1 MEHERGRGVERDAEE
16 RGAWLRLAAV
26 EDSSQ
31 ADRDNRAREGGSVI
45 R

>member
-1 MEHERGRGVERDAEE
+1 MQRKGG
-16 RGAWLRLAAV
+16 GAWLRLAAV

-31 ADRDNRAREGGSVI
+31 ADRDGAREEGEGSVI